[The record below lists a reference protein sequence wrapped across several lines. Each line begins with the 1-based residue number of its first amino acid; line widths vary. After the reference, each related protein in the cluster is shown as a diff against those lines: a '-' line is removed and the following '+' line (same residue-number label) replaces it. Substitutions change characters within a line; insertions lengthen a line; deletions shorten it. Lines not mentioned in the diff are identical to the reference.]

1 MENLLLEHPTMSFYV
16 QRQDP
21 LPPDEQKREAQ
32 NEQTFTQDPSKM
44 QVAIR
49 NQNRQVVLYQNHA
62 RQQLAAQLGIPWEAP
77 KPPQN
82 EPAAGP
88 AHPKPTKKSLK
99 KHNENMIRVTRGKKA
114 FKIHHCGVKAGRRR
128 S

>member
-1 MENLLLEHPTMSFYV
+1 MENLLLEHPTMSFYA
-16 QRQDP
+16 QCQES
-21 LPPDEQKREAQ
+21 LPTNEQKQ
-32 NEQTFTQDPSKM
+32 QTINEQTFTQDPSEM

-49 NQNRQVVLYQNHA
+49 NQNRQVVLYHNHA
-62 RQQLAAQLGIPWEAP
+62 RQQLAEQLGIPWKVP

-88 AHPKPTKKSLK
+88 THPKPTKKSLK